1 MNVSAFAVV
10 VCAFVVV
17 CFAEAVVTTVSPGD
31 VSTTSEV
38 PEHAAMLTMM
48 ASSSKNAKDFLT
60 EFIFISPFLNKQ
72 PILNI
77 FAFLIL

>member
-1 MNVSAFAVV
+1 
-10 VCAFVVV
+10 
-17 CFAEAVVTTVSPGD
+17 
-31 VSTTSEV
+31 
-38 PEHAAMLTMM
+38 MLTMM